1 MECFADQYASVKNS
15 SFGATTSTVYGTL
28 PAEYI
33 AAREA
38 EGKGRY
44 ISPDRQI
51 DASTCLFPD
60 STWFTKGA
68 RHGNWTRTENE
79 LMYTVTTA
87 DHQLTIDDFELTQFM
102 VWDSE
107 NKTMIPMT
115 AENCQT
121 EYWVADASVDHP
133 TSFLQRLRNYFSAL
147 KVWLEQLFS
156 VLKTKITQK
165 AAA

>member
-1 MECFADQYASVKNS
+1 
-15 SFGATTSTVYGTL
+15 
-28 PAEYI
+28 
-33 AAREA
+33 
-38 EGKGRY
+38 
-44 ISPDRQI
+44 
-51 DASTCLFPD
+51 
-60 STWFTKGA
+60 
-68 RHGNWTRTENE
+68 
-79 LMYTVTTA
+79 
-87 DHQLTIDDFELTQFM
+87 M

-156 VLKTKITQK
+156 VLKTKVTQK